1 MNDKIIA
8 DYYDNGALMPESEDS
23 RDLMMVL
30 DTPAKMSEN
39 STKASG
45 KKPLYYIRG
54 VKDRGKEVLNELI
67 KLGGTSDAYV
77 FGDTENLYYLI
88 NSCNYIISTPVI
100 SDLAD
105 ILLGYGVELY
115 LPEPKYKFT
124 VGEKVLYRFDDS
136 QWWRAGRF
144 VCVAI
149 NGFVVEKRK
158 DKNGTYSQCIPLKGN
173 EELLLTDDE
182 YKQQ

>member
-8 DYYDNGALMPESEDS
+8 GYDDIKLELWLKNREKNKIVWKTKNGNLISI
-23 RDLMMVL
+23 
-30 DTPAKMSEN
+30 
-39 STKASG
+39 ASG

-136 QWWRAGRF
+136 QWWKAGRF